1 METPEVGLRMET
13 LQRLRA
19 EESLRESE
27 EFHRLIAELTSD
39 YAYTNRI
46 HPDGRFEMESATAGF
61 SRVTGYTVQELEERG
76 GWTKLIHPADIPRL
90 LREQV
95 DLLAGKRYVS
105 EARILTRDGEV
116 RWIRFSV
123 HPIWD
128 AEEGRVVR
136 LLGAVQE
143 ITDRKQAEVQLQA
156 YAGQL
161 QALSRRLLEVQEQ
174 ERRAF
179 ARELHDEIG
188 QVLTGFEFTLERSR
202 GLPAAQVADSL
213 AQMQALVR
221 ELTARV
227 RDLSLRLRPTMLD
240 DLGLLP
246 TLLWHMERFRER
258 TEVRVHFSHAGL
270 DQRFNPEVETAAYR
284 IIQEALTNI
293 ARHARV
299 ESASVRAW
307 RDEETLY
314 LLVEDRGVGFEE
326 GEVRAAAASSGLSGM
341 QERAALLG
349 GRLQVESRPG
359 AGTRIT
365 AELPLQAEQA
375 RSANGA
381 QAHARG

>member
-1 METPEVGLRMET
+1 METPEAGMPVET

-27 EFHRLIAELTSD
+27 ELHRLIAELTSD

-76 GWTKLIHPADIPRL
+76 GWTALIHPADIPRL
-90 LREQV
+90 LKEQE

-128 AEEGRVVR
+128 AKEGRVVR

-143 ITDRKQAEVQLQA
+143 ITGRKQAEEQLQA

-202 GLPAAQVADSL
+202 GLPASQVADSL
-213 AQMQALVR
+213 TQMQALVR

-246 TLLWHMERFRER
+246 TLLWHIERFRER
-258 TEVRVHFSHAGL
+258 TRVRVQFTHSGM
-270 DQRFNPEVETAAYR
+270 DQRFPPEVETAAYR
-284 IIQEALTNI
+284 IIQEALTNV

-299 ESASVRAW
+299 DSASVRAW
-307 RDEETLY
+307 RNERTLH

-326 GEVRAAAASSGLSGM
+326 GEVRAAATSSGLSGM

-359 AGTRIT
+359 AGTRIN
-365 AELPLQAEQA
+365 AELPLGLASEVSQ
-375 RSANGA
+375 
-381 QAHARG
+381 

>member
-1 METPEVGLRMET
+1 
-13 LQRLRA
+13 
-19 EESLRESE
+19 
-27 EFHRLIAELTSD
+27 
-39 YAYTNRI
+39 
-46 HPDGRFEMESATAGF
+46 
-61 SRVTGYTVQELEERG
+61 
-76 GWTKLIHPADIPRL
+76 
-90 LREQV
+90 
-95 DLLAGKRYVS
+95 
-105 EARILTRDGEV
+105 
-116 RWIRFSV
+116 
-123 HPIWD
+123 
-128 AEEGRVVR
+128 
-136 LLGAVQE
+136 
-143 ITDRKQAEVQLQA
+143 
-156 YAGQL
+156 
-161 QALSRRLLEVQEQ
+161 VQEQ

-202 GLPAAQVADSL
+202 GLPASQVADSL

-246 TLLWHMERFRER
+246 TLLWHLERFRDR
-258 TEVRVHFSHAGL
+258 TQVRVQFTHAGL

-284 IIQEALTNI
+284 IIQEALTNV

-299 ESASVRAW
+299 DGASVRAW
-307 RDEETLY
+307 KDEQTLY

-359 AGTRIT
+359 AGTCIT
-365 AELPLQAEQA
+365 AELPLRAQEA
-375 RSANGA
+375 RFADDA
-381 QAHARG
+381 QTNARG